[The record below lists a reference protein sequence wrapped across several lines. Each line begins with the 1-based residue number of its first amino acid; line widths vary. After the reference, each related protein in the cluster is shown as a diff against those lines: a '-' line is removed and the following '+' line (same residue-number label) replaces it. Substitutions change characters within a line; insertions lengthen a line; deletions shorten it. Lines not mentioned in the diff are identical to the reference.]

1 MRLKFSPSSQ
11 PPCYSVPEPAIHP
24 TVPPC
29 QPRRHSHRFFSG
41 FFPSSSPL
49 SRMRF
54 VALHDLSPTRN
65 LRHHPPHGCRPAR
78 SEIVASFPT
87 SPLAW
92 IGDICEVEARQ
103 RRQVPY
109 PSPAPAAHFVASS
122 PFDPARFEW
131 IRTSGVVPRWR
142 QLPIPPHLLGGGAA
156 VPPEHYLGRLGWTR
170 MQLRCPISAW
180 GGCGR
185 GGSSSTALSSCV
197 RFRGTRCRAL
207 PLLPLAWE
215 GRFQSVPAANG
226 GVAVGRRNQPARWPS
241 RAPRQ
246 LPLRGPGRTGV

>member
-1 MRLKFSPSSQ
+1 
-11 PPCYSVPEPAIHP
+11 
-24 TVPPC
+24 
-29 QPRRHSHRFFSG
+29 
-41 FFPSSSPL
+41 
-49 SRMRF
+49 MRF

-170 MQLRCPISAW
+170 MQLRCPISVGLHDLCRLGEDADVEAAAAPHCRPASASEAH
-180 GGCGR
+180 GAGR
-185 GGSSSTALSSCV
+185 FRYYLWHGKGGSS
-197 RFRGTRCRAL
+197 RC
-207 PLLPLAWE
+207 
-215 GRFQSVPAANG
+215 
-226 GVAVGRRNQPARWPS
+226 
-241 RAPRQ
+241 PRQ
-246 LPLRGPGRTGV
+246 TAGSR